1 MGTPQQLVKLR
12 QHAILLL
19 TRREHAHFELT
30 NKLLVKGYESSQID
44 QVLDQLEAEDLLSDR
59 RFAECYIRSRASKG
73 YGPCRINMELR
84 ERRVDEQII
93 SDCLYHDWD
102 WYEQAVEVRKKRF
115 GIEAVTNLKDRVK
128 QQRFLQ
134 YRGFSTEQIS
144 VAMRRND

>member
-1 MGTPQQLVKLR
+1 MEIPQQLAKLR

-19 TRREHAHFELT
+19 TRREHSRFELT

-44 QVLDQLEAEDLLSDR
+44 QVLDQLEAESLLSDR
-59 RFAECYIRSRASKG
+59 RFTECYIRSRASKG
-73 YGPCRINMELR
+73 YGPYRINMELR

-93 SDCLYHDWD
+93 SEFLYHDWD
-102 WYEQAVEVRKKRF
+102 WHEQVVEVCRKRF
-115 GIEAVTNLKDRVK
+115 GAEPATDLKARAK

-134 YRGFSTEQIS
+134 YRGFSAEQIS